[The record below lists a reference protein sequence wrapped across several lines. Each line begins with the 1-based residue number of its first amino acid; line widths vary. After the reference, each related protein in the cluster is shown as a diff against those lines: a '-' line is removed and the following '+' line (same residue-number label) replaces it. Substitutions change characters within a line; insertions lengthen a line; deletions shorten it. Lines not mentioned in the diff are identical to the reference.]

1 MRFIKNIGPAT
12 IIAAAFIGPGTVS
25 VCALAG
31 FRHGLTLLWVMLIAM
46 FMTIFLQ
53 ELAARL
59 AILHQKDL
67 TELMQTN
74 LSSNIW
80 LKGLVVILVFLPS
93 FLVMPLMKQE
103 T

>member
-1 MRFIKNIGPAT
+1 MKFLKNIGPAT

-31 FRHGLTLLWVMLIAM
+31 LHHGLTLLWFMLLAM
-46 FMTIFLQ
+46 MMTIFLK

-67 TELMQTN
+67 TELMQTE
-74 LSSNIW
+74 LSSRIW
-80 LKGLVVILVFLPS
+80 L
-93 FLVMPLMKQE
+93 
-103 T
+103 